1 MANQKYR
8 EISRSLQ
15 NDISLGR
22 YQPGDRLPSE
32 IELVDRFAA
41 SRMTIFRAMRE
52 LQALGIVERK
62 VGSGTYVS
70 KTSKADGYVF
80 GLLIPE
86 LGQTEIFEL
95 ICRGM
100 VQSPLAAS
108 HSLSWGHNNS
118 AGRSP
123 GEIAE
128 QLCAQFIEQKVSGVF
143 FSPPYKPPCPEANSR
158 VLQALDNA
166 SIPVVLLDR
175 CALKYPEHSD
185 HDLVGIDNRRAGYIV
200 TDHLVRQ
207 GGVNVVFYTSGTYN
221 ETVDDR
227 IAGFH
232 SALLEH
238 DLVIS
243 KKLIIRGDP
252 GDRQFVEKVLRK
264 QKIDSIMCAN
274 DYVAATLMQTL
285 IGLGVRIPDD
295 IRIAGIDDFRYAA
308 LMPVPLTTYRQPCD
322 EIGAISI
329 ATMLERIRN
338 RDLPARSI
346 QLNGRLVVRQSTG
359 SHAQSKRIPPK

>member
-1 MANQKYR
+1 VANQKYR
-8 EISRSLQ
+8 EIFRSLQ
-15 NDISLGR
+15 NDISSGR
-22 YQPGDRLPSE
+22 YKPGDRLPSE
-32 IELVDRFAA
+32 GELVSRFAA

-52 LQALGIVERK
+52 LQTLGTVERK

-70 KTSKADGYVF
+70 AANKANGYVF

-100 VQSPLAAS
+100 VRSPLAAS
-108 HSLSWGHNNS
+108 HSLSWGPSNS
-118 AGRSP
+118 SGKNG
-123 GEIAE
+123 GEVAE
-128 QLCAQFIEQKVSGVF
+128 QLCAQFIEQEVSGVF
-143 FSPPYKPPCPEANSR
+143 FSPPYKPPCPEANAR
-158 VLQALDNA
+158 VLLELDKA
-166 SIPVVLLDR
+166 GIPVVLLDR
-175 CALKYPEHSD
+175 CSLKYPEHSD
-185 HDLVGIDNRRAGYIV
+185 RDLVGIDNRRAGFIV

-207 GGVNVVFYTSGTYN
+207 GGVNFAFYTSGTYN

-232 SALLEH
+232 AALLEH
-238 DLVIS
+238 NLIIS
-243 KKLIIRGDP
+243 KKLVIRGDP
-252 GDRQFVEKVLRK
+252 GDRQFVERVLRK

-322 EIGAISI
+322 EIGAVSI
-329 ATMLERIRN
+329 ATMLERIKN
-338 RDLPARSI
+338 PDLPARSI
-346 QLNGRLVVRQSTG
+346 QLNGRLVVRQSSG
-359 SHAQSKRIPPK
+359 SPSQSKRTAKR